1 MSCFNLLFSWGMT
14 RITFFLGLLFFLGSA
29 TSANGQKSRDW
40 ITLGDQSAQNSD
52 WMAAMTCYQKAF
64 ELDSAEFDYALKYA
78 EALRMT
84 RDYEKAEYYY
94 AKTYGK
100 DRGKIYKQGQF
111 WLAMMQKQNGHY
123 SEALRNFKKYSKKVK
138 RESEGYEYRKC
149 IQEIEA
155 CTWSINERRN
165 DSEVHISKLDDPIST
180 PASDLGSW
188 LLEDST
194 FIYSSASKKGKNI
207 PIRIWNSYADSI
219 YSKPDQIKAGSLPQ
233 QANVCFENDGKTVY
247 FCDCGT
253 DNRCSIMRGEWKD
266 GKIEGSE
273 KLINV
278 NKSEY
283 TSTMPH
289 WAIVGG
295 REVLFFVTDRAGGE
309 GKLDIWWSELQG
321 GQPQP
326 PVNCSDKINTPDN
339 EVTPFYLDGHL
350 YFSSDW
356 HVGFGGFDVF
366 KSKGV
371 HRDFGEA
378 DNLGY
383 PINSA
388 ANDLYYS
395 YFSWANTGYF
405 ASNRP
410 GSYIT
415 NRGLC
420 CNDIYQIQYTDSIT
434 EEVPDEYATFDELN
448 QYLPVTLYFHNDEPN
463 PNSRDTTT
471 SLSYQDAYKSYSA
484 LRSKYI
490 KENTK
495 GLKNDAREN
504 AEFDVE
510 DFYDFY
516 VEKGIKDLEVFS
528 KLLLVELEEGRN
540 IELIIRG
547 FASPRAESDY
557 NVNLTKRRTQSLI
570 NYLEVYG
577 GGVLRPFMLHTSAAG
592 GSLDFLEIPYGEVQA
607 DQQVSDVLND
617 EKESIYSRG
626 ARLERKIMIESV
638 QKGEAVPRPVV
649 SFTELE
655 HDFGT
660 ISSRFPVE
668 YDFQFTNTGLDTL
681 YIDSLFTPCGCTV
694 PEISIWEIPPGG
706 TSELKVIFDP
716 QEKKGHQ
723 KKNVTLYMNEGA
735 EIREIWF
742 EADVED

>member
-1 MSCFNLLFSWGMT
+1 MA
-14 RITFFLGLLFFLGSA
+14 RITFFLCLSVCLGLA

-40 ITLGDQSAQNSD
+40 ITLGDQSVENAD
-52 WMAAMTCYQKAF
+52 WMAALTCYKKAF
-64 ELDSAEFDYALKYA
+64 ELDSADFDYALKYA

-94 AKTYGK
+94 NKTYSK
-100 DRGKIYKQGQF
+100 DRGKIHKEGQF

-138 RESEGYEYRKC
+138 RDSEGYEYRKC

-165 DSEVHISKLDDPIST
+165 DSEVQITKVDDPIST

-188 LLEDST
+188 LMEDST
-194 FIYSSASKKGKNI
+194 FVYSSASKKGKDV
-207 PIRIWNSYADSI
+207 PIRIWKSSADSI
-219 YSKPDQIKAGSLPQ
+219 YAKPVQVAGGDLAQ
-233 QANVCFENDGKTVY
+233 QANLCFEDDGKTVY
-247 FCDCGT
+247 YCDCGA
-253 DNRCSIMRGEWKD
+253 DNKCSIMRGEWKD
-266 GKIEGSE
+266 GKIVGGE
-273 KLINV
+273 KLINI
-278 NKSEY
+278 NGSDY

-289 WAIVGG
+289 WAMVGG
-295 REVLFFVTDRAGGE
+295 REVLFYVSDRPGGQ

-321 GQPQP
+321 GEPQP
-326 PVNCSDKINTPDN
+326 PVNCSDKINSPDN

-356 HVGFGGFDVF
+356 HVGFGGFDIF

-371 HRDFGEA
+371 HRNFGEPE
-378 DNLGY
+378 NLGY
-383 PINSA
+383 PLNSA

-395 YFSWANTGYF
+395 YFTWAKTGYF

-420 CNDIYQIQYTDSIT
+420 CNDIYQIQYTDSIS
-434 EEVPDEYATFDELN
+434 EEEPDEYATFDELN
-448 QYLPVTLYFHNDEPN
+448 RYLPVTLYFHNDEPN

-471 SLSYQDAYKSYSA
+471 TLSYEDAYKSYSA
-484 LRSKYI
+484 LKSKYI

-495 GLKNDAREN
+495 GLSGDDREN

-528 KLLLVELEEGRN
+528 KLLLVELEAGRN

-557 NVNLTKRRTQSLI
+557 NVNLTKRRTGSLI
-570 NYLEVYG
+570 NYLELFG
-577 GGVLRPFMLHTSAAG
+577 GGVLRPYMLHTSPNG
-592 GSLDFLEIPYGEVQA
+592 GTLDFEEIPYGEFQA
-607 DQQVSDVLND
+607 DSKVSDALND

-638 QKGEAVPRPVV
+638 QKGEVVERPVV
-649 SFTELE
+649 EFSELE
-655 HDFGT
+655 HDFGK

-668 YDFQFTNTGLDTL
+668 YDFRFTNTSMDTL
-681 YIDSLFTPCGCTV
+681 FIDSLFTPCGCTV
-694 PEISIWEIPPGG
+694 PEITLWEIPPGES
-706 TSELKVIFDP
+706 SELKVVFDP
-716 QEKKGHQ
+716 KGKQ
-723 KKNVTLYMNEGA
+723 GDQRKSVTLYMNDGA
-735 EIREIWF
+735 VVREIWF
-742 EADVED
+742 EAEVGD